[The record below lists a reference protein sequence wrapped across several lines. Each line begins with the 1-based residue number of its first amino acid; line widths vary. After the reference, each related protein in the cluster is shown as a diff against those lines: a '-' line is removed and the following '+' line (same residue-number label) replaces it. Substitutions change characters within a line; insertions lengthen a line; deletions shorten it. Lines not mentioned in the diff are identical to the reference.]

1 MVAGGCSRC
10 WLFVYLF
17 IFFMIIFKLCLV
29 GWLNAGVRCVWRT
42 STIKIETNS
51 NLLRFDGAIYI
62 PPYDVCVANQSCF
75 FAGVFYWRPSIIFR
89 FFFLELMF
97 MTLWYNNN
105 VRSTQYTHTH
115 DDIDVWCRC
124 LYVISYHRHAVVN
137 HFLCIKSSIFSQKVF
152 YPPSLGWF
160 AHCSH
165 TGLICLMYFEQSFFS
180 FAMCWCWITAHSYT
194 CDKIRMRK
202 TIKTENIHIF

>member
-105 VRSTQYTHTH
+105 VRSTQYTHTWWH
-115 DDIDVWCRC
+115 WCLMPLSICNIISPARCCESLFMYQVIYLFPKSFLPSLSRLIRALFTHRLDLFDVLRAK
-124 LYVISYHRHAVVN
+124 LF
-137 HFLCIKSSIFSQKVF
+137 FLCDVLVLDNSSF
-152 YPPSLGWF
+152 
-160 AHCSH
+160 
-165 TGLICLMYFEQSFFS
+165 
-180 FAMCWCWITAHSYT
+180 
-194 CDKIRMRK
+194 
-202 TIKTENIHIF
+202 IHLR